1 MVKIIEL
8 KDINKVYRTQHVET
22 HALEELSL
30 EVAKG
35 EFISVMGPSG
45 SGKTT
50 LLNIIGLLDTFDGGS
65 YLLDGDSVAQLGDR
79 QMSRLR
85 NAKIGFIFQSF
96 NLIPDLNVFDNVE
109 MPLRY
114 RGMKAKQRRE
124 AVCEAVATVGLTSR
138 LKHRPAQLSGG
149 QQQRVAVARALVGQP
164 NLVLADEPTGNLD
177 SAMATDIM
185 DLLGQINEKGTTVIM
200 VTHDS
205 ELARRSKRQIH
216 LLDGKVIDLT
226 MVDPHTPLF
235 DSPNN
240 MNARG

>member
-1 MVKIIEL
+1 
-8 KDINKVYRTQHVET
+8 
-22 HALEELSL
+22 
-30 EVAKG
+30 
-35 EFISVMGPSG
+35 
-45 SGKTT
+45 
-50 LLNIIGLLDTFDGGS
+50 
-65 YLLDGDSVAQLGDR
+65 
-79 QMSRLR
+79 
-85 NAKIGFIFQSF
+85 IGFIFQSF

-114 RGMKAKQRRE
+114 RRMKAKQRRKT
-124 AVCEAVATVGLTSR
+124 VCEAVATVGLTSR

-177 SAMATDIM
+177 SAMATEIM

-235 DSPNN
+235 DSPNI
-240 MNARG
+240 MDARE